1 MVAIAIEYDFEKAA
15 GLVARGN
22 ELEAAAA
29 KTKIPFEDLK
39 EYTIEY
45 ADVWHRIIKNERAQ
59 MLGQAG
65 AEALTILRNLIRN
78 GEEKTQV
85 AAATILMKFWMT
97 TIRHDNGGNAFE
109 SLGGEY
115 YHKQLLIEE
124 AEEKLAA
131 EEAAALAAKNAPEPM
146 ETAPKVAGTF
156 HVPSRPFA
164 VCDAELASES
174 EASGNVPAVSREIGV
189 GTAHGVCLLP
199 PAEAE
204 IVVEVPS
211 VPEKPV
217 RPDEI
222 EIFPTLNPNRSGLLA
237 YERRPLSHDRGG
249 G

>member
-1 MVAIAIEYDFEKAA
+1 MVALAIDYDYEKAA

-22 ELEAAAA
+22 ELESAAA
-29 KTKIPFEDLK
+29 KTKIPFKDLK

-45 ADVWHRIIKNERAQ
+45 ADVWNRIIKNERQ
-59 MLGQAG
+59 QLLGQAG

-115 YHKQLLIEE
+115 YHKLLLIEE

-131 EEAAALAAKNAPEPM
+131 EEAAALAAKNLPEPYVEPT
-146 ETAPKVAGTF
+146 ETPPF
-156 HVPSRPFA
+156 VPTIETPP
-164 VCDAELASES
+164 CD
-174 EASGNVPAVSREIGV
+174 VPAIV
-189 GTAHGVCLLP
+189 
-199 PAEAE
+199 EAE
-204 IVVEVPS
+204 TETVVEAPS
-211 VPEKPV
+211 VTEKPA

-222 EIFPTLNPNRSGLLA
+222 EIFPTLNPSRSGLLG

>member
-1 MVAIAIEYDFEKAA
+1 MVALSLDYDYEKAA

-22 ELEAAAA
+22 ELESAAA
-29 KTKIPFEDLK
+29 KTKIPFKDLK

-45 ADVWHRIIKNERAQ
+45 ADVWNRIIKNERQ
-59 MLGQAG
+59 QLLGQAG

-115 YHKQLLIEE
+115 YHKLLLIEE

-131 EEAAALAAKNAPEPM
+131 EEAAALAAKNLPEPYVEPTEPSPIVPM
-146 ETAPKVAGTF
+146 IETP
-156 HVPSRPFA
+156 P
-164 VCDAELASES
+164 CD
-174 EASGNVPAVSREIGV
+174 VPAIV
-189 GTAHGVCLLP
+189 
-199 PAEAE
+199 EAE
-204 IVVEVPS
+204 TETVVEAPS

-222 EIFPTLNPNRSGLLA
+222 EIFPTLNPSRSGLLA
-237 YERRPLSHDRGG
+237 NERYERRPLSHDRGG

>member
-1 MVAIAIEYDFEKAA
+1 MVALSLDYDYEKAA

-22 ELEAAAA
+22 ELESAVA
-29 KTKIPFEDLK
+29 KTKIPFKDLK

-45 ADVWHRIIKNERAQ
+45 ADVWHRIIKNERQ
-59 MLGQAG
+59 QLLGQAG

-115 YHKQLLIEE
+115 YHKLLLLEE

-131 EEAAALAAKNAPEPM
+131 EEAAALAAKNLPEPYVEPT
-146 ETAPKVAGTF
+146 ETPPF
-156 HVPSRPFA
+156 VPP
-164 VCDAELASES
+164 VETPPCD
-174 EASGNVPAVSREIGV
+174 VPAIV
-189 GTAHGVCLLP
+189 
-199 PAEAE
+199 EAE
-204 IVVEVPS
+204 TETVVEVPS
-211 VPEKPV
+211 VLEKSV

-222 EIFPTLNPNRSGLLA
+222 EISEQKRSVGQRTEASVSRQGRRLTSRRF
-237 YERRPLSHDRGG
+237 YE
-249 G
+249 

>member
-1 MVAIAIEYDFEKAA
+1 MVALAIEYDFEKAA

-22 ELEAAAA
+22 ELESAAA
-29 KTKIPFEDLK
+29 KTKIPFKDLK

-45 ADVWHRIIKNERAQ
+45 AEVWNRIIKNERQ
-59 MLGQAG
+59 QLLGQAG

-115 YHKQLLIEE
+115 YHKLLLIEE

-131 EEAAALAAKNAPEPM
+131 DEAAALAAKNAPKPEIEPS
-146 ETAPKVAGTF
+146 ETPPI
-156 HVPSRPFA
+156 VPTIETPP
-164 VCDAELASES
+164 CD
-174 EASGNVPAVSREIGV
+174 VPAIV
-189 GTAHGVCLLP
+189 
-199 PAEAE
+199 EAE
-204 IVVEVPS
+204 TETVVEAPS

-222 EIFPTLNPNRSGLLA
+222 EIFPTLNPNRSGLLGD
-237 YERRPLSHDRGG
+237 ERRPLSHDRGG

>member
-1 MVAIAIEYDFEKAA
+1 MVALSLDYDYEKAA

-29 KTKIPFEDLK
+29 KTKIPFKDLK

-45 ADVWHRIIKNERAQ
+45 ADVWNRIIKNERQ
-59 MLGQAG
+59 QLLGQAG

-115 YHKQLLIEE
+115 YHKLLLIEE

-131 EEAAALAAKNAPEPM
+131 EEAAALAAKNAPKPEIEPS
-146 ETAPKVAGTF
+146 ETPPI
-156 HVPSRPFA
+156 VPTVETPP
-164 VCDAELASES
+164 CD
-174 EASGNVPAVSREIGV
+174 VPAIV
-189 GTAHGVCLLP
+189 
-199 PAEAE
+199 EAE
-204 IVVEVPS
+204 TETVVEAPS

-222 EIFPTLNPNRSGLLA
+222 EIFPTLNPNRSGLFA
-237 YERRPLSHDRGG
+237 NERRPLSHDRGG